1 MAAGLLVLG
10 VVAAILT
17 AFAHRDQPSSAPN
30 KLATPPSIVAP
41 IPVPPVTAEQLR
53 RLPETTTDTTI
64 AAAPTD
70 ERPDATPTSG
80 VVAHNGRASPVFT
93 APGGSPF
100 ARLPVRQLGNDTWLP
115 VIAEQPGWVR
125 VLLPSRPN
133 GSTGWL
139 AASQLTLAHTP
150 YDIRV
155 DLSAAR
161 LHLLRHGRSVGEW
174 TVSVGTSR
182 TPTPTGRTFLL
193 AAITDRRQPFS
204 PVILP
209 LGSHSTTLDTYAGGP
224 GTVGIHTWPRKL
236 DGRPASHGCIR
247 VPPVA
252 LRALAAVPLGSLVH
266 IQQ

>member
-1 MAAGLLVLG
+1 M
-10 VVAAILT
+10 T
-17 AFAHRDQPSSAPN
+17 D
-30 KLATPPSIVAP
+30 
-41 IPVPPVTAEQLR
+41 EQLQ

-64 AAAPTD
+64 TTAPTD
-70 ERPDATPTSG
+70 ERPDGATSG
-80 VVAHNGRASPVFT
+80 VVAHNRASSPVFA

-100 ARLPVRQLGNDTWLP
+100 ARLPTRQLGNDTWLP

-133 GSTGWL
+133 NSTGWL

-161 LHLLRHGRSVGEW
+161 LYLLRHGKPAGTW
-174 TVSVGTSR
+174 IVSVGTSR

-193 AAITDRRQPFS
+193 AALTDRRQPFS

-209 LGSHSTTLDTYAGGP
+209 LGAHSTALDTYAGGP

-236 DGRPASHGCIR
+236 NGRPSSHGCIR
-247 VPPVA
+247 VPPAA
-252 LRALAAVPLGSLVH
+252 LRALTDVPLGSLVH